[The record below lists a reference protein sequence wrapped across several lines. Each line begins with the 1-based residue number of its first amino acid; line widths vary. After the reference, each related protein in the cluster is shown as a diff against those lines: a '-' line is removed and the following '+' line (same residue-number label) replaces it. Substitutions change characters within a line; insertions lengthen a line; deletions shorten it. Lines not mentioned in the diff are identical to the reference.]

1 MSMAKA
7 KKKRTRSKHRPKAVS
22 LPRAPWDMGPDTPAQ
37 RHMKI
42 VESIEHIDPET
53 GKRSNP
59 NNVKRARRVD
69 MLEVYHKRGVIDA
82 RQFSA
87 GEALR
92 NAYEAT
98 QKSPPAIKQVQVD
111 CSPKPDHAISVQ
123 TDRLSAYI
131 NLSRHIRP
139 ADEELIDAVVL
150 NGSGIPGRLYKGRHH
165 QIGLQHLRDALEHLA
180 NAANF

>member
-7 KKKRTRSKHRPKAVS
+7 KKRSRNKGKPRAVS
-22 LPRAPWDMGPDTPAQ
+22 LPPAPWDMGPDTPAQ

-42 VESIEHIDPET
+42 VESVEHIDPKT

-69 MLEVYHKRGVIDA
+69 MLEVYRKRGVIDA

-150 NGSGIPGRLYKGRHH
+150 NGSGIPGRLYKGRRH